1 MDSLF
6 LFQGPAGAVG
16 PAGAF
21 GPRGLAV
28 SLIFKYIATLMQ
40 EEKTYFVNKDS

>member
-1 MDSLF
+1 MYSLF
-6 LFQGPAGAVG
+6 LFQGPAGVVG

-28 SLIFKYIATLMQ
+28 SLIFKYITILMQ
-40 EEKTYFVNKDS
+40 EEKTCLINKDS